1 MTPTA
6 FTRYCRTHVRHRTPN
21 DENPKTL
28 ADIVREE
35 TGDGRIIVRF
45 LIEVMQGQI
54 DDSKPCHRLD
64 AARQLL
70 NLGFDGAQSVIQS
83 VSQSASVR
91 APSTAPRN
99 PADQGSQTS
108 SSWKP
113 PTAKIAVRFLVD
125 VMQGN
130 LQDFKPHHRLAAAK
144 ELLRRGFDN
153 TPGHSDDE
161 YADQD
166 ESFDDDDPRTPEQR
180 DPNSPN
186 YVDRYAHLYNK
197 EDDPFDFENYD
208 EEQYRR
214 DGDGGRALR
223 HIYGSKEVRI
233 VAIDA
238 VNHHHCDTGFD
249 ETYIPDRDFTPIEN
263 PEDDP
268 YGKGSY
274 GYNALRFAYGDN
286 DCVRAA
292 NKAVAEFKKRKAEHP
307 EGESENEGPPVDR
320 PSTSFPQHNGNS
332 SSDDDDTMPPDHWS
346 RPYLD
351 RLRNSSTETDK
362 SSEDPDPPSSVP
374 PERPQVGA
382 GFKPDRGLAR
392 PSTGRESKSPENPD
406 PGESEVPQIIRR
418 QGPAQEKTRQN
429 LRRPAGRKP
438 APMQGP
444 RRLPKRDRQHLV
456 SRHLR
461 RPVTRTK
468 CCQRRTPAARS
479 RL

>member
-1 MTPTA
+1 MFATEPQ
-6 FTRYCRTHVRHRTPN
+6 N
-21 DENPKTL
+21 DENPKPL

-35 TGDGRIIVRF
+35 TNDGRLIVRF
-45 LIEVMQGQI
+45 LIDVMQGKI

-83 VSQSASVR
+83 ASQSASAR
-91 APSTAPRN
+91 AQSTARSRSPLN
-99 PADQGSQTS
+99 QELADLIKLETS
-108 SSWKP
+108 DG
-113 PTAKIAVRFLVD
+113 KIAVRFLVD

-130 LQDFKPHHRLAAAK
+130 MQDFKPHHRLAAAK

-166 ESFDDDDPRTPEQR
+166 EAFDDDDPRTPEQR

-238 VNHHHCDTGFD
+238 VNHHHCDTSFD
-249 ETYIPDRDFTPIEN
+249 ETYIPDRDFTPIDN

-307 EGESENEGPPVDR
+307 EEGTDYEGP
-320 PSTSFPQHNGNS
+320 
-332 SSDDDDTMPPDHWS
+332 PPDHWS
-346 RPYLD
+346 LD
-351 RLRNSSTETDK
+351 RTGNRSAEEDESS
-362 SSEDPDPPSSVP
+362 
-374 PERPQVGA
+374 
-382 GFKPDRGLAR
+382 
-392 PSTGRESKSPENPD
+392 ENPD
-406 PGESEVPQIIRR
+406 PGETESHKLSNAKDP
-418 QGPAQEKTRQN
+418 
-429 LRRPAGRKP
+429 
-438 APMQGP
+438 
-444 RRLPKRDRQHLV
+444 PKK
-456 SRHLR
+456 
-461 RPVTRTK
+461 RPVKIYLGPPDDSPRQ
-468 CCQRRTPAARS
+468 CRDPGDFQSAIDGIWSAAPF
-479 RL
+479 

>member
-1 MTPTA
+1 
-6 FTRYCRTHVRHRTPN
+6 
-21 DENPKTL
+21 
-28 ADIVREE
+28 
-35 TGDGRIIVRF
+35 
-45 LIEVMQGQI
+45 
-54 DDSKPCHRLD
+54 
-64 AARQLL
+64 
-70 NLGFDGAQSVIQS
+70 
-83 VSQSASVR
+83 
-91 APSTAPRN
+91 
-99 PADQGSQTS
+99 
-108 SSWKP
+108 
-113 PTAKIAVRFLVD
+113 
-125 VMQGN
+125 MQGN

-238 VNHHHCDTGFD
+238 VNHHHCDTRFD

-374 PERPQVGA
+374 PERPQTPPVGA

-406 PGESEVPQIIRR
+406 PGESKSHKLSDAKDPPRKRHVKIFVGPPDENPR
-418 QGPAQEKTRQN
+418 QC
-429 LRRPAGRKP
+429 
-438 APMQGP
+438 
-444 RRLPKRDRQHLV
+444 RDPGDFQ
-456 SRHLR
+456 SAIDSIWS
-461 RPVTRTK
+461 TGIFAD
-468 CCQRRTPAARS
+468 Q
-479 RL
+479 

>member
-1 MTPTA
+1 MFATEHQT
-6 FTRYCRTHVRHRTPN
+6 
-21 DENPKTL
+21 DENPKPL

-35 TGDGRIIVRF
+35 TDDGRLIVRF

-70 NLGFDGAQSVIQS
+70 NLGFDGARNVIQS
-83 VSQSASVR
+83 VSQSASAR
-91 APSTAPRN
+91 APSSAPGNTRF
-99 PADQGSQTS
+99 DQGIADLIKLETS
-108 SSWKP
+108 DGRD
-113 PTAKIAVRFLVD
+113 AVRFLVD

-130 LQDFKPHHRLAAAK
+130 MQDFKPHHRLAAAK

-286 DCVRAA
+286 HCVRAA
-292 NKAVAEFKKRKAEHP
+292 NKAVAEYKKRKAEHP
-307 EGESENEGPPVDR
+307 EEGTDYEGP
-320 PSTSFPQHNGNS
+320 
-332 SSDDDDTMPPDHWS
+332 PPDHWS
-346 RPYLD
+346 LQYLE
-351 RLRNSSTETDK
+351 RTDNR
-362 SSEDPDPPSSVP
+362 SAEEDEPS
-374 PERPQVGA
+374 
-382 GFKPDRGLAR
+382 
-392 PSTGRESKSPENPD
+392 ENPD
-406 PGESEVPQIIRR
+406 PGETESHKLANAKDP
-418 QGPAQEKTRQN
+418 
-429 LRRPAGRKP
+429 
-438 APMQGP
+438 
-444 RRLPKRDRQHLV
+444 PK
-456 SRHLR
+456 R
-461 RPVTRTK
+461 RPVKIYLGPPDDSPRQ
-468 CCQRRTPAARS
+468 CRDPGDFQSAIDGIWSAAPF
-479 RL
+479 

>member
-1 MTPTA
+1 MFATEPQ
-6 FTRYCRTHVRHRTPN
+6 N
-21 DENPKTL
+21 DENPKPL
-28 ADIVREE
+28 ADIIREE
-35 TGDGRIIVRF
+35 TDDGRLVIRF
-45 LIEVMQGQI
+45 LIDVMQGQI

-70 NLGFDGAQSVIQS
+70 NLGFDGARNVIQS
-83 VSQSASVR
+83 VSQSAGVR
-91 APSTAPRN
+91 APSSAPGNARF
-99 PADQGSQTS
+99 DQGIADII
-108 SSWKP
+108 KLE
-113 PTAKIAVRFLVD
+113 TADGRDAVRFLVD

-307 EGESENEGPPVDR
+307 EEATGYEGP
-320 PSTSFPQHNGNS
+320 
-332 SSDDDDTMPPDHWS
+332 PPDHWS
-346 RPYLD
+346 LD
-351 RLRNSSTETDK
+351 RTGNRSAEEDESS
-362 SSEDPDPPSSVP
+362 
-374 PERPQVGA
+374 
-382 GFKPDRGLAR
+382 
-392 PSTGRESKSPENPD
+392 ENPD
-406 PGESEVPQIIRR
+406 PGETESHKLSNAKDP
-418 QGPAQEKTRQN
+418 
-429 LRRPAGRKP
+429 
-438 APMQGP
+438 
-444 RRLPKRDRQHLV
+444 PK
-456 SRHLR
+456 R
-461 RPVTRTK
+461 RPVKIYLGPPDDSPRQ
-468 CCQRRTPAARS
+468 CRDPGDFQSAIDGIWSAAPF
-479 RL
+479 

>member
-1 MTPTA
+1 MFA
-6 FTRYCRTHVRHRTPN
+6 QEQHN
-21 DENPKTL
+21 QEDPKPL

-35 TGDGRIIVRF
+35 TDDGRLVVRF
-45 LIEVMQGQI
+45 LIDVMQGKV

-83 VSQSASVR
+83 VSQSASAR
-91 APSTAPRN
+91 AQSTALSRSPLN
-99 PADQGSQTS
+99 QELADLIKLETS
-108 SSWKP
+108 DGKD
-113 PTAKIAVRFLVD
+113 AVRFLVD

-153 TPGHSDDE
+153 TPGHSDDD

-166 ESFDDDDPRTPEQR
+166 ESFDEDDPRTPEQR

-238 VNHHHCDTGFD
+238 VNHHHCDTSFD

-307 EGESENEGPPVDR
+307 EEATDYEGP
-320 PSTSFPQHNGNS
+320 
-332 SSDDDDTMPPDHWS
+332 PPDHWS
-346 RPYLD
+346 LD
-351 RLRNSSTETDK
+351 RTGNRSAEEDESS
-362 SSEDPDPPSSVP
+362 
-374 PERPQVGA
+374 
-382 GFKPDRGLAR
+382 
-392 PSTGRESKSPENPD
+392 ENPD
-406 PGESEVPQIIRR
+406 PGETESHKLSNAKDP
-418 QGPAQEKTRQN
+418 
-429 LRRPAGRKP
+429 
-438 APMQGP
+438 
-444 RRLPKRDRQHLV
+444 PKK
-456 SRHLR
+456 
-461 RPVTRTK
+461 RPVKIYLGPPDDSPRQ
-468 CCQRRTPAARS
+468 CRDPGDFQSAIDS
-479 RL
+479 IWSSGVF

>member
-1 MTPTA
+1 MFATEPQ
-6 FTRYCRTHVRHRTPN
+6 N

-35 TGDGRIIVRF
+35 TDNGRLIVRF
-45 LIEVMQGQI
+45 LIDVMQGNI
-54 DDSKPCHRLD
+54 ADSKPCHRLD

-70 NLGFDGAQSVIQS
+70 NLGFDGAHAVIQS
-83 VSQSASVR
+83 VSQSAGVR
-91 APSTAPRN
+91 APSSAPGNARF
-99 PADQGSQTS
+99 DQGIADIIKLETS
-108 SSWKP
+108 DGRD
-113 PTAKIAVRFLVD
+113 AVRFLVD

-130 LQDFKPHHRLAAAK
+130 MQDFKPHHRLAAAK

-153 TPGHSDDE
+153 TPGHNDDE

-238 VNHHHCDTGFD
+238 VNHHHCDTSFD

-307 EGESENEGPPVDR
+307 EEGTGYEGP
-320 PSTSFPQHNGNS
+320 
-332 SSDDDDTMPPDHWS
+332 PPDHWS
-346 RPYLD
+346 LD
-351 RLRNSSTETDK
+351 RTGNRSAE
-362 SSEDPDPPSSVP
+362 ED
-374 PERPQVGA
+374 E
-382 GFKPDRGLAR
+382 
-392 PSTGRESKSPENPD
+392 SPENPD
-406 PGESEVPQIIRR
+406 PGETESHKLSNAKDP
-418 QGPAQEKTRQN
+418 
-429 LRRPAGRKP
+429 
-438 APMQGP
+438 
-444 RRLPKRDRQHLV
+444 PKK
-456 SRHLR
+456 
-461 RPVTRTK
+461 RPVKIYLGPPDDSPRQ
-468 CCQRRTPAARS
+468 CRDPGDFQSAIDGIWSAAPF
-479 RL
+479 

>member
-1 MTPTA
+1 MFAAEPQTE
-6 FTRYCRTHVRHRTPN
+6 
-21 DENPKTL
+21 ENPKPL

-35 TGDGRIIVRF
+35 TDDGRLIVRF
-45 LIEVMQGQI
+45 LIDVMQGKI

-70 NLGFDGAQSVIQS
+70 NLGFDGARNVIQS
-83 VSQSASVR
+83 VSQSANAR
-91 APSTAPRN
+91 AQSTALSRSPLN
-99 PADQGSQTS
+99 QELADLIKLETS
-108 SSWKP
+108 DGKD
-113 PTAKIAVRFLVD
+113 AVRFLVD

-130 LQDFKPHHRLAAAK
+130 MQDFKPHHRLAAAK

-166 ESFDDDDPRTPEQR
+166 ESFDEDDPRTPEQR

-238 VNHHHCDTGFD
+238 VNHHHCDTSFD
-249 ETYIPDRDFTPIEN
+249 ETYIPDRDFTPIDN

-307 EGESENEGPPVDR
+307 EEGTDYEGP
-320 PSTSFPQHNGNS
+320 
-332 SSDDDDTMPPDHWS
+332 PPDHWS
-346 RPYLD
+346 LD
-351 RLRNSSTETDK
+351 RTGNRSAEEDESS
-362 SSEDPDPPSSVP
+362 
-374 PERPQVGA
+374 
-382 GFKPDRGLAR
+382 
-392 PSTGRESKSPENPD
+392 ENPD
-406 PGESEVPQIIRR
+406 PGETESHKLSNAKDP
-418 QGPAQEKTRQN
+418 
-429 LRRPAGRKP
+429 
-438 APMQGP
+438 
-444 RRLPKRDRQHLV
+444 PK
-456 SRHLR
+456 R
-461 RPVTRTK
+461 RPVKIYLGPPDDSPRQ
-468 CCQRRTPAARS
+468 CRDPGDFQSAIDGIWSAAPF
-479 RL
+479 

>member
-1 MTPTA
+1 MFATEPQ
-6 FTRYCRTHVRHRTPN
+6 N
-21 DENPKTL
+21 EEKPKPL
-28 ADIVREE
+28 ADIIREE
-35 TGDGRIIVRF
+35 TDDGRLIVRF
-45 LIEVMQGQI
+45 LIDVMQGQI

-70 NLGFDGAQSVIQS
+70 NLGFNGAHSFIQSIGQS
-83 VSQSASVR
+83 VSAR
-91 APSTAPRN
+91 ARSTALSHSPIN
-99 PADQGSQTS
+99 QELADLIKLETS
-108 SSWKP
+108 GG
-113 PTAKIAVRFLVD
+113 KIAVRFLVD

-153 TPGHSDDE
+153 TPGHS
-161 YADQD
+161 ADVENQDHD

-208 EEQYRR
+208 EGQYRR

-223 HIYGSKEVRI
+223 HIYGNKEVRI

-238 VNHHHCDTGFD
+238 VNHHHCDTSFD

-307 EGESENEGPPVDR
+307 EEQTNNEGP
-320 PSTSFPQHNGNS
+320 
-332 SSDDDDTMPPDHWS
+332 PPDHWS
-346 RPYLD
+346 LD
-351 RLRNSSTETDK
+351 RTGNRSAEEDESS
-362 SSEDPDPPSSVP
+362 
-374 PERPQVGA
+374 
-382 GFKPDRGLAR
+382 
-392 PSTGRESKSPENPD
+392 ENPD
-406 PGESEVPQIIRR
+406 PGETESHKLSNAKDP
-418 QGPAQEKTRQN
+418 P
-429 LRRPAGRKP
+429 RK
-438 APMQGP
+438 
-444 RRLPKRDRQHLV
+444 
-456 SRHLR
+456 
-461 RPVTRTK
+461 RPVKIFVGPPDEDPRQCRDPGDFQSAIDSIWSTGIFAD
-468 CCQRRTPAARS
+468 Q
-479 RL
+479 

>member
-1 MTPTA
+1 MFATEPQ
-6 FTRYCRTHVRHRTPN
+6 N
-21 DENPKTL
+21 DENPKPL
-28 ADIVREE
+28 ADIIREE
-35 TGDGRIIVRF
+35 TDDGRLIVRF
-45 LIEVMQGQI
+45 LIDVMQGNI

-70 NLGFDGAQSVIQS
+70 NLGFSGAHAVIQS
-83 VSQSASVR
+83 VSQSAGVR
-91 APSTAPRN
+91 APSSAPGNARF
-99 PADQGSQTS
+99 DQGIADIIKLETS
-108 SSWKP
+108 DGKD
-113 PTAKIAVRFLVD
+113 TVRFLVD

-130 LQDFKPHHRLAAAK
+130 LAGFKPHHRLAAAK

-166 ESFDDDDPRTPEQR
+166 EAFDDDDPRTPEQR

-186 YVDRYAHLYNK
+186 YVDRYAHLYNN

-307 EGESENEGPPVDR
+307 EEGTDYEGP
-320 PSTSFPQHNGNS
+320 
-332 SSDDDDTMPPDHWS
+332 PPDHWS
-346 RPYLD
+346 LD
-351 RLRNSSTETDK
+351 RTGNRSAEEDESS
-362 SSEDPDPPSSVP
+362 
-374 PERPQVGA
+374 
-382 GFKPDRGLAR
+382 
-392 PSTGRESKSPENPD
+392 ENPD
-406 PGESEVPQIIRR
+406 PGETESHKLSNAKDP
-418 QGPAQEKTRQN
+418 
-429 LRRPAGRKP
+429 
-438 APMQGP
+438 
-444 RRLPKRDRQHLV
+444 PK
-456 SRHLR
+456 R
-461 RPVTRTK
+461 RPVKIYLGPPDDSPRQ
-468 CCQRRTPAARS
+468 CRDPGDFQSAIDGIWSAAPF
-479 RL
+479 